1 MELHKVKVAG
11 VHRWDYPKFVDAYIS
26 YAEDKDGRKLTDKE
40 LENIDYETIQE
51 HVIDKI
57 SGLEDK
63 EVI

>member
-1 MELHKVKVAG
+1 MRLHNVVVEG
-11 VHRWDYPKFVDAYIS
+11 INHWDYPKFVDAYIS

-51 HVIDKI
+51 YVIDKI